1 MKYDILIQISI
12 VLFLLGRMLEYLS
25 TINFC
30 FEKTML
36 DFYCSKT
43 FLQNEVDA
51 KNADL
56 SINEWTTFWILY
68 LGSSQKWIWY
78 NWYITFKDYLPNHHN
93 SLANSAENSNVV
105 WIYLYCH
112 PSFINVPIIRILYVS
127 GF

>member
-68 LGSSQKWIWY
+68 LGSSQKWISY
-78 NWYITFKDYLPNHHN
+78 NWYLTFKDYLPKHHN
-93 SLANSAENSNVV
+93 SLANSAETSNAAR
-105 WIYLYCH
+105 IYLYCH
-112 PSFINVPIIRILYVS
+112 PSFINVTIIRILYVS
-127 GF
+127 GL